1 MVYNN
6 CVRREGQK
14 PEEEIMMKKMNKVM
28 IKEWF
33 LNREFENSYEIKYN
47 KNLYFALECEST
59 KAVELKIF
67 KPDYPEYPTLFKWI
81 PKSVIENLDYVL
93 DIEDG
98 ENMEVKTGGHNDDNL
113 GSRINEV
120 AMEEARKAQMRYSG
134 IVVSTPEY
142 YGGEWPEKVVDLYNE
157 IKDGKKAREK
167 SLKIREIFAAYAT
180 VYAER
185 SYRAMYNNKEY
196 RRRKR

>member
-1 MVYNN
+1 
-6 CVRREGQK
+6 
-14 PEEEIMMKKMNKVM
+14 MMKKMCKVM

-33 LNREFENSYEIKYN
+33 LNKEFENSCEIKYN
-47 KNLYFALECEST
+47 KNLYFTLECEST

-67 KPDYPEYPTLFKWI
+67 KPAYPEYPTFFKWI
-81 PKSVIENLDYVL
+81 PKSVIENIDYVL
-93 DIEDG
+93 GTEGDEDV
-98 ENMEVKTGGHNDDNL
+98 EVKAGGHNDDDL
-113 GSRINEV
+113 GWRINEAAV
-120 AMEEARKAQMRYSG
+120 KEAKKAQMRYSG

-142 YGGEWPEKVVDLYNE
+142 YGGEWPKKVVELYNE
-157 IKDGKKAREK
+157 IKAGNNARENA
-167 SLKIREIFAAYAT
+167 LKIREIFSTYAT

>member
-1 MVYNN
+1 
-6 CVRREGQK
+6 
-14 PEEEIMMKKMNKVM
+14 MKKMSKVM

-33 LNREFENSYEIKYN
+33 LNKEFDHPYEIKYN
-47 KNLYFALECEST
+47 KNLYFTVEREST

-67 KPDYPEYPTLFKWI
+67 KPDYPEYLTFFKWI
-81 PKSVIENLDYVL
+81 PKSVIENIDYVL
-93 DIEDG
+93 GTEGDEDV
-98 ENMEVKTGGHNDDNL
+98 EVKIGGHNDDNL

-142 YGGEWPEKVVDLYNE
+142 YGGEWPKKVVELYNE
-157 IKDGKKAREK
+157 IKAGNNARENA
-167 SLKIREIFAAYAT
+167 LKIREIFSAYAI

-185 SYRAMYNNKEY
+185 SYRAMYDNK
-196 RRRKR
+196 